1 MATESK
7 SVSGNI
13 LFRLFWWIVLRLNPQ
28 WAHKLM
34 YFGLRDG
41 SFGRTIVKDPALSV
55 TVWGHTFNT
64 PIGIGGGVDKKG
76 NIIDRLMQI
85 GYGFGTFG
93 PYTLEKELP
102 VKQTYYFR
110 KEKSILVQCLGFRN
124 PGLLKM
130 LPLFVKRRYLP
141 HFVGVDLVIP
151 AESEDQNIKQGR
163 HFTYQEE
170 FVLMAQKVAPYC
182 DFITLDLSHPNSE
195 LSMLVVDA
203 STVVPIIKEV
213 HEAVRVAA
221 PIQTPPILVKIPLDL
236 NAKEIPLVARNLVD
250 SGVDGVVI
258 SGPLSLSK
266 NSLIQLPGLKDERI
280 GMLSGALIK
289 EQTLDLIRQI
299 YEQTKGQVTI
309 VGCGGVFSAEDA
321 FEQIKAGASLIQIDN
336 PALTFGG
343 PTCVSDIHKGLLKL
357 LEENHFSNVMEAIGS
372 GVQKDGWPTS
382 PVSQNKETYQPEN
395 VSEPVQPVPEQPVPE
410 QPISNEEVT
419 APVQPDVQT
428 VQPPVQPQPV
438 PPEITPAPVQPVQ
451 EQPSE
456 GQNPQDTV
464 LTPPV
469 PPVQQ

>member
-41 SFGRTIVKDPALSV
+41 SFGRTVIKDPALSV
-55 TVWGHTFNT
+55 NVWGHTFNT

-357 LEENHFSNVMEAIGS
+357 LEENHFSNIMEAVGS

-395 VSEPVQPVPEQPVPE
+395 VSEPVQPVPEQPV
-410 QPISNEEVT
+410 SNEEVT
-419 APVQPDVQT
+419 PVPPDAQAVQS
-428 VQPPVQPQPV
+428 PVQPQPV

-456 GQNPQDTV
+456 GQNSQDTV

>member
-1 MATESK
+1 M
-7 SVSGNI
+7 
-13 LFRLFWWIVLRLNPQ
+13 
-28 WAHKLM
+28 
-34 YFGLRDG
+34 
-41 SFGRTIVKDPALSV
+41 
-55 TVWGHTFNT
+55 WGHTFNT
-64 PIGIGGGVDKKG
+64 PIGIAGSVDKKG
-76 NIIDRLMQI
+76 NILDRLMQI

-141 HFVGVDLVIP
+141 HFVGVDLAIP

-203 STVVPIIKEV
+203 STMVPIIKEV

-266 NSLIQLPGLKDERI
+266 NSLLQLPGLKDEHV

-309 VGCGGVFSAEDA
+309 IGCGGVFTAEDA

-336 PALTFGG
+336 ATLTFEG
-343 PTCVSDIHKGLLKL
+343 PTCVSEIHKELLRL
-357 LEENHFSNVMEAIGS
+357 LEENHFSNVMEAIGT
-372 GVQKDGWPTS
+372 GIQKQAEAISSVPSNGG
-382 PVSQNKETYQPEN
+382 SQTAT
-395 VSEPVQPVPEQPVPE
+395 SEPVQLVVQENAS
-410 QPISNEEVT
+410 QPIQS
-419 APVQPDVQT
+419 AQPMP
-428 VQPPVQPQPV
+428 PPVLPVSGQASNGQISQGTRSIPPV
-438 PPEITPAPVQPVQ
+438 PPEQK
-451 EQPSE
+451 
-456 GQNPQDTV
+456 
-464 LTPPV
+464 
-469 PPVQQ
+469 